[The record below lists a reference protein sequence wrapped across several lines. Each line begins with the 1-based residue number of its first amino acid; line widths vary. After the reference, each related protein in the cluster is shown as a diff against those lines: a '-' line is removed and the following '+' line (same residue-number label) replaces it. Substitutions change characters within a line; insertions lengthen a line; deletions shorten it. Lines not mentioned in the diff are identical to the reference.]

1 MLQKSWHPSLAVA
14 LVSLFLASGAA
25 RGESP
30 KRIVS
35 LNGSMTEILFA
46 IGAGDQ
52 VVGVDTSSVHPAP
65 ARQLPKVG
73 YQRSLSAEGVLS
85 LKPDLIIGTGEAG
98 PPPVLQQLRSS
109 GVELVLFEDRWSPD
123 STYAKILFAGK
134 HSGHEKE
141 ARALVAQMRESIATL
156 TKPAREWRVLFIYAR
171 GPGMVQVSGKGTQ
184 AHSMIALAGAKNAVT
199 SFEGFRPLT
208 SEALVAANPEVIL
221 IPTRA
226 LESLGGENGL
236 LRIPGV
242 ALTEAGKK
250 RRIVAMDDLL
260 LLGFSSRLHIALK
273 ELVSH
278 LKEQK

>member
-1 MLQKSWHPSLAVA
+1 
-14 LVSLFLASGAA
+14 
-25 RGESP
+25 
-30 KRIVS
+30 
-35 LNGSMTEILFA
+35 
-46 IGAGDQ
+46 
-52 VVGVDTSSVHPAP
+52 
-65 ARQLPKVG
+65 
-73 YQRSLSAEGVLS
+73 
-85 LKPDLIIGTGEAG
+85 
-98 PPPVLQQLRSS
+98 
-109 GVELVLFEDRWSPD
+109 
-123 STYAKILFAGK
+123 
-134 HSGHEKE
+134 
-141 ARALVAQMRESIATL
+141 
-156 TKPAREWRVLFIYAR
+156 
-171 GPGMVQVSGKGTQ
+171 MVQVSGKGTQ

>member
-1 MLQKSWHPSLAVA
+1 MVAV
-14 LVSLFLASGAA
+14 LVALFLASGAA
-25 RGESP
+25 QAQAPR
-30 KRIVS
+30 RIVS

-52 VVGVDTSSVHPAP
+52 VVGVDTSSIHPAA
-65 ARQLPKVG
+65 ARKLPKVG
-73 YQRSLSAEGVLS
+73 YQRSISAEGVLS

-109 GVELVLFEDRWSPD
+109 KVKLVLFEDKWTPE

-134 HSGHEKE
+134 HTGHEKE
-141 ARALVAQMRESIATL
+141 AAALVSKMKAAIASL
-156 TKPAREWRVLFIYAR
+156 TRPSKEWRVLFIYAR
-171 GPGMVQVSGKGTQ
+171 GPGMVQVSGTGTQ
-184 AHSMIALAGAKNAVT
+184 AHSMIELAGAKNAVT
-199 SFEGFRPLT
+199 GFQGFRPLT
-208 SEALVAANPEVIL
+208 SEAMVGANPDVIL

-226 LESLGGENGL
+226 LASIGGEDGL
-236 LRIPGV
+236 LRVPGI

-273 ELVSH
+273 ELVSNLTG
-278 LKEQK
+278 LK

>member
-1 MLQKSWHPSLAVA
+1 M
-14 LVSLFLASGAA
+14 
-25 RGESP
+25 
-30 KRIVS
+30 
-35 LNGSMTEILFA
+35 
-46 IGAGDQ
+46 
-52 VVGVDTSSVHPAP
+52 VGVDTSSVHPAP